1 MKIFIQINFTKGL
14 SKNGRS
20 LEIYTLKNKHND
32 KVYIDNLIIIE
43 FNIDKIKEMWYSGN
57 KELAFIAALDAD
69 NEELD
74 KMCKGDEYMELF
86 EKEVRRLNKNQKF
99 TEFMTPEEENE
110 KLIKTLASEAKT
122 EGIKIGQKENNLK
135 VAKNLIKQG
144 VTLDIIM
151 NATGLSKK
159 ELEALHT
166 N

>member
-122 EGIKIGQKENNLK
+122 EGIKIGQ
-135 VAKNLIKQG
+135 NLIKQG

>member
-1 MKIFIQINFTKGL
+1 MNILKGYVFRMCPIKKQEQLINKTIGSTRFIYNYFL
-14 SKNGRS
+14 
-20 LEIYTLKNKHND
+20 D
-32 KVYIDNLIIIE
+32 
-43 FNIDKIKEMWYSGN
+43 DKIKDEWYNGN
-57 KELAFIAALDAD
+57 KELAFIATLDAD

-74 KMCKGDEYMELF
+74 KICEGDEYMELF

-99 TEFMTPEEENE
+99 TEFMSAEEENE
-110 KLIKTLASEAKT
+110 KLRKTLASAAKT

-144 VTLDIIM
+144 VNLDIIM

>member
-1 MKIFIQINFTKGL
+1 M
-14 SKNGRS
+14 
-20 LEIYTLKNKHND
+20 
-32 KVYIDNLIIIE
+32 YIDNLIIIE

-110 KLIKTLASEAKT
+110 KLIKTLASEAYT
-122 EGIKIGQKENNLK
+122 EGQKENNLK